1 MCPLLIVIDYVG
13 CKRQLA
19 VTAQQNERVELLVT
33 VQEKITIQNT
43 VSIECLLVLHHCEV
57 EEL

>member
-1 MCPLLIVIDYVG
+1 MIDYVG

-19 VTAQQNERVELLVT
+19 VTAQQNERVEQLVT